1 METLGL
7 TAAQIQAGG
16 AYWTAREIAQ
26 QPQMWPEVER
36 RVTADARL
44 AGFLAPLLANPE
56 LRVVLTGAGTSSF
69 IGECLAPAL
78 TRSGARRAAAI
89 ASTDIVSCPASSLAP
104 SIPTLMVHFARSGNS
119 PESVAALELGEHRVE
134 RCAHLIVTCNAEG
147 NLYRRA
153 GTMRNAHVLL
163 LPEASNDQ
171 SFAMTSSFTS
181 MLLAAAGALRLM
193 PTDGTRSARLS
204 PLAIH
209 VLTSCLPVITSLVR
223 AQFERVVY
231 LGSNEL
237 KGLAREAAL
246 KMLELTDGR
255 VVSLAEAPLGFRHGP
270 KTVVNGSTLV
280 VVFLSNDAHTR
291 RYDLDLLAELRRDC
305 VAGRVIAFSAQAH
318 DSHPDTVVL
327 GDGGANDR
335 KHTDSHSAAHGTGAD
350 GFDASAE
357 DPGKHQAPAALSDL
371 ELCLPYAVFAQ
382 SLAMLRSLSLG
393 LSPDRPN
400 FAGTVNRVVQGVSIY
415 PYGKAR

>member
-1 METLGL
+1 MEMLGL

-16 AYWTAREIAQ
+16 AYWTAREITQ
-26 QPQMWPEVER
+26 QPQLWPEVER
-36 RVTADARL
+36 RVTADEQL
-44 AGFLAPLLANPE
+44 AGFLAPLLADAG

-78 TRSGARRAAAI
+78 ARSGAPRTAAI
-89 ASTDIVSCPASSLAP
+89 ASTDIVSCPESSLAP
-104 SIPTLMVHFARSGNS
+104 RTPTLMVHFARSGNS

-153 GTMRNAHVLL
+153 GTMRNAYALL
-163 LPEASNDQ
+163 LPEASNDR

-204 PLAIH
+204 RLAMH
-209 VLTSCLPVITSLVR
+209 VLTSWLPVITSLVH

-255 VVSLAEAPLGFRHGP
+255 VVSLADAPLGFRHGP
-270 KTVVNGSTLV
+270 KTILNNNTLV

-291 RYDLDLLAELRRDC
+291 RYDLDLLAELRRDR
-305 VAGRVIAFSAQAH
+305 VAGRVIAVSSQAD
-318 DSHPDTVVL
+318 DSHPDTVAL
-327 GDGGANDR
+327 SDSPG
-335 KHTDSHSAAHGTGAD
+335 TDKG
-350 GFDASAE
+350 
-357 DPGKHQAPAALSDL
+357 PAALSDL
-371 ELCLPYAVFAQ
+371 ELCLPYVVFAQ
-382 SLAMLRSLSLG
+382 TLATLRSLSLG
-393 LSPDRPN
+393 VSPDKPN
-400 FAGTVNRVVQGVSIY
+400 STGTVNRVVQGVRIY
-415 PYGKAR
+415 PHGAPR

>member
-1 METLGL
+1 MEMLGL

-16 AYWTAREIAQ
+16 AYWTAREITQ
-26 QPQMWPEVER
+26 QPWLWPEVER
-36 RVTADARL
+36 RVTADEQL
-44 AGFLAPLLANPE
+44 AGFLAPLLADAG

-78 TRSGARRAAAI
+78 ARSGAPRTAAI
-89 ASTDIVSCPASSLAP
+89 ASTDIVSCPESSLAP
-104 SIPTLMVHFARSGNS
+104 RTPTLMVHFARSGNS

-153 GTMRNAHVLL
+153 GTMRNAYALL

-204 PLAIH
+204 RLAMH
-209 VLTSCLPVITSLVR
+209 VLTSWLPVITSLVH

-255 VVSLAEAPLGFRHGP
+255 VVSLADAPLGFRHGP
-270 KTVVNGSTLV
+270 KTILNNNTLV

-291 RYDLDLLAELRRDC
+291 RYDLDLLAELRRDR
-305 VAGRVIAFSAQAH
+305 VAGRVIAVSSQAD
-318 DSHPDTVVL
+318 DSHPDTVAL
-327 GDGGANDR
+327 SDSPG
-335 KHTDSHSAAHGTGAD
+335 TDKG
-350 GFDASAE
+350 
-357 DPGKHQAPAALSDL
+357 PAALSDL
-371 ELCLPYAVFAQ
+371 ELCLPYVVFAQ
-382 SLAMLRSLSLG
+382 TLATLRSLSLG
-393 LSPDRPN
+393 VSPDKPN
-400 FAGTVNRVVQGVSIY
+400 STGTVNRVVQGVRIY
-415 PYGKAR
+415 PHGAPR

>member
-1 METLGL
+1 MEL
-7 TAAQIQAGG
+7 
-16 AYWTAREIAQ
+16 
-26 QPQMWPEVER
+26 
-36 RVTADARL
+36 RVTADEQL
-44 AGFLAPLLANPE
+44 AGFLAPLLADTG

-78 TRSGARRAAAI
+78 ARSGAPRAAAI
-89 ASTDIVSCPASSLAP
+89 ASTDIVSCPESSLAP
-104 SIPTLMVHFARSGNS
+104 RTPTLMVHFARSGNS

-153 GTMRNAHVLL
+153 GTMRNAYALL

-181 MLLAAAGALRLM
+181 MLLAAAGALRLI

-204 PLAIH
+204 RLAMH
-209 VLTSCLPVITSLVR
+209 VLTSWLPVITSLVH

-231 LGSNEL
+231 LGSKEL

-255 VVSLAEAPLGFRHGP
+255 VVSLADAPLGFRHGP
-270 KTVVNGSTLV
+270 KTILNSNTLV

-291 RYDLDLLAELRRDC
+291 RYDLDLLAELRRDR
-305 VAGRVIAFSAQAH
+305 VAGRVIALSSQAD
-318 DSHPDTVVL
+318 DSHPDTVAL
-327 GDGGANDR
+327 SDSPG
-335 KHTDSHSAAHGTGAD
+335 TDQG
-350 GFDASAE
+350 
-357 DPGKHQAPAALSDL
+357 PAALSDL
-371 ELCLPYAVFAQ
+371 ELCLPYVVFAQ
-382 SLAMLRSLSLG
+382 TLATLRSLSLG
-393 LSPDRPN
+393 VSPDKPN
-400 FAGTVNRVVQGVSIY
+400 STGTVNRVVQGVRIY
-415 PYGKAR
+415 PHGTTR

>member
-26 QPQMWPEVER
+26 QPQVWPEVER
-36 RVTADARL
+36 RVTADAQL
-44 AGFLAPLLANPE
+44 ASFLAPLLANPE

-246 KMLELTDGR
+246 
-255 VVSLAEAPLGFRHGP
+255 
-270 KTVVNGSTLV
+270 
-280 VVFLSNDAHTR
+280 
-291 RYDLDLLAELRRDC
+291 
-305 VAGRVIAFSAQAH
+305 
-318 DSHPDTVVL
+318 
-327 GDGGANDR
+327 
-335 KHTDSHSAAHGTGAD
+335 
-350 GFDASAE
+350 
-357 DPGKHQAPAALSDL
+357 
-371 ELCLPYAVFAQ
+371 
-382 SLAMLRSLSLG
+382 
-393 LSPDRPN
+393 
-400 FAGTVNRVVQGVSIY
+400 
-415 PYGKAR
+415 

>member
-1 METLGL
+1 MLGL

-16 AYWTAREIAQ
+16 AYWTAREITQ
-26 QPQMWPEVER
+26 QPLLWPEVER
-36 RVTADARL
+36 RVTADEQL
-44 AGFLAPLLANPE
+44 AGFLAPLLADAG

-78 TRSGARRAAAI
+78 ARSGAARAAAI
-89 ASTDIVSCPASSLAP
+89 ASTDIVSCPESSLAP
-104 SIPTLMVHFARSGNS
+104 RTPTLMVHFARSGNS
-119 PESVAALELGEHRVE
+119 PESVAALELGEDRVQ

-153 GTMRNAHVLL
+153 GTMRNAYALL

-204 PLAIH
+204 RLAMH
-209 VLTSCLPVITSLVR
+209 VLTSWLPLITSLVH

-255 VVSLAEAPLGFRHGP
+255 VVSLADAPLGFRHGP
-270 KTVVNGSTLV
+270 KTILNGNTLV

-291 RYDLDLLAELRRDC
+291 RYDLDLLAELRRDH
-305 VAGRVIAFSAQAH
+305 VAGRVIALSSQAD
-318 DSHPDTVVL
+318 DSHPDTVAL
-327 GDGGANDR
+327 SDSPG
-335 KHTDSHSAAHGTGAD
+335 TDQG
-350 GFDASAE
+350 
-357 DPGKHQAPAALSDL
+357 PAALSDL
-371 ELCLPYAVFAQ
+371 ELCLPYVVFAQ
-382 SLAMLRSLSLG
+382 TLATLRSLSLG
-393 LSPDRPN
+393 VSPDKPN
-400 FAGTVNRVVQGVSIY
+400 STGTVNRVVQGVRIY
-415 PYGKAR
+415 PHGATR

>member
-1 METLGL
+1 MEMLGL
-7 TAAQIQAGG
+7 TGAQIQTGG
-16 AYWTAREIAQ
+16 AYWTAREITQ
-26 QPQMWPEVER
+26 QPQVWPEVER
-36 RVTADARL
+36 RVGADAQL

-78 TRSGARRAAAI
+78 TRSGALRAAAI
-89 ASTDIVSCPASSLAP
+89 ASTDIVSCPESSLAP
-104 SIPTLMVHFARSGNS
+104 RTPTLMVHFARSGNS

-134 RCAHLIVTCNAEG
+134 RCAHLIVTCNSEG

-153 GTMRNAHVLL
+153 GTMRNAYALL

-193 PTDGTRSARLS
+193 PTDGTRTARLS
-204 PLAIH
+204 RLAMH
-209 VLTSCLPVITSLVR
+209 VLTSWLPVITSLVR

-305 VAGRVIAFSAQAH
+305 VAGRVIALSGQTA
-318 DSHPDTVVL
+318 DNHPDTVVVT
-327 GDGGANDR
+327 DGGSNDR
-335 KHTDSHSAAHGTGAD
+335 GRTDKHDVARGTGAD
-350 GFDASAE
+350 GFDAGS
-357 DPGKHQAPAALSDL
+357 DHPGTRQ
-371 ELCLPYAVFAQ
+371 
-382 SLAMLRSLSLG
+382 
-393 LSPDRPN
+393 
-400 FAGTVNRVVQGVSIY
+400 
-415 PYGKAR
+415 

>member
-1 METLGL
+1 
-7 TAAQIQAGG
+7 
-16 AYWTAREIAQ
+16 
-26 QPQMWPEVER
+26 
-36 RVTADARL
+36 
-44 AGFLAPLLANPE
+44 
-56 LRVVLTGAGTSSF
+56 
-69 IGECLAPAL
+69 
-78 TRSGARRAAAI
+78 
-89 ASTDIVSCPASSLAP
+89 
-104 SIPTLMVHFARSGNS
+104 
-119 PESVAALELGEHRVE
+119 
-134 RCAHLIVTCNAEG
+134 
-147 NLYRRA
+147 
-153 GTMRNAHVLL
+153 LL

-204 PLAIH
+204 RLAVL
-209 VLTSCLPVITSLVR
+209 VLTSWLPLITSLVR

-270 KTVVNGSTLV
+270 KTIVNGSTLV

-305 VAGRVIAFSAQAH
+305 IAGRVIALSSQAG

-327 GDGGANDR
+327 SDSGATDR
-335 KHTDSHSAAHGTGAD
+335 EHTDGNQAAHGTVAD
-350 GFDASAE
+350 GFDVSAE
-357 DPGKHQAPAALSDL
+357 DPGMHQAPAALSDL
-371 ELCLPYAVFAQ
+371 ELCLPYVVFAQ

-400 FAGTVNRVVQGVSIY
+400 SAGTVNRVVQGVSIY

>member
-1 METLGL
+1 MEMLGL

-16 AYWTAREIAQ
+16 AYWTAREITQ
-26 QPQMWPEVER
+26 QPRLWPEVER
-36 RVTADARL
+36 RVTADEQL
-44 AGFLAPLLANPE
+44 AGFLAPLLADAG

-78 TRSGARRAAAI
+78 ARSGAPGAAAI
-89 ASTDIVSCPASSLAP
+89 ASTDIVSCPESSLAP
-104 SIPTLMVHFARSGNS
+104 RTPTLMVHFARSGNS
-119 PESVAALELGEHRVE
+119 PESVAALELGEQRVE

-153 GTMRNAHVLL
+153 GTMRNAYALL

-193 PTDGTRSARLS
+193 PTDGTRSALLSRL
-204 PLAIH
+204 AMH
-209 VLTSCLPVITSLVR
+209 VLTSWLPVITSLVH

-255 VVSLAEAPLGFRHGP
+255 VVSLADAPLGFRHGP
-270 KTVVNGSTLV
+270 KTILNNNTLV

-291 RYDLDLLAELRRDC
+291 RYDLDLLAELRRDR
-305 VAGRVIAFSAQAH
+305 VAGRVIAVSSQAD
-318 DSHPDTVVL
+318 DSHPDTVAL
-327 GDGGANDR
+327 SDSPG
-335 KHTDSHSAAHGTGAD
+335 TDKGP
-350 GFDASAE
+350 AE
-357 DPGKHQAPAALSDL
+357 LSDL
-371 ELCLPYAVFAQ
+371 ELCLPYVVFAQ
-382 SLAMLRSLSLG
+382 TLATLRSLSLG
-393 LSPDRPN
+393 VSPDKPN
-400 FAGTVNRVVQGVSIY
+400 YTGTVNRVVQGVRIY
-415 PYGKAR
+415 PHGATR

>member
-1 METLGL
+1 MELLGL
-7 TAAQIQAGG
+7 TAAQIRAGG
-16 AYWTAREIAQ
+16 AYWTAREITQ
-26 QPQMWPEVER
+26 QPQVWPEVER
-36 RVTADARL
+36 RVTADAQL
-44 AGFLAPLLANPE
+44 GGFLAPLLANPE

-78 TRSGARRAAAI
+78 TRSGALRAAAI

-119 PESVAALELGEHRVE
+119 PESVAALELGEQRVE

-153 GTMRNAHVLL
+153 GTMVNAHALL

-171 SFAMTSSFTS
+171 SFAMTSSFTG

-193 PTDGTRSARLS
+193 PMDGRHSARLS
-204 PLAIH
+204 RLAMH
-209 VLTSCLPVITSLVR
+209 VLTSWLPVITSLVR
-223 AQFERVVY
+223 AQFARVVY

-305 VAGRVIAFSAQAH
+305 VAGRVIALSSQA
-318 DSHPDTVVL
+318 DDGHPDTVVL
-327 GDGGANDR
+327 SDSSATDR
-335 KHTDSHSAAHGTGAD
+335 QHTEGIKAAHDIVAD
-350 GFDASAE
+350 GFDGSAE
-357 DPGKHQAPAALSDL
+357 SPGTRQAPAALSDL
-371 ELCLPYAVFAQ
+371 ELCLPYVVFAQ
-382 SLAMLRSLSLG
+382 TLATLRSLSLG
-393 LSPDRPN
+393 LSPDKPN
-400 FAGTVNRVVQGVSIY
+400 SAGTVNRVVQGVSIY
-415 PYGKAR
+415 PYGKTR